1 VAQDKDNKSA
11 GGQPAGKLTRRG
23 LLGTLGA
30 SSVAPLI
37 GTAQAA
43 EPQPAAPSAARPS
56 QATALRETAPV
67 APGHAG
73 AGSGRPASDY
83 MVDVLRSLDLAYVT
97 ANPSSSLR
105 GLHESIINYGRNR
118 KPELLTVNHEEIGVA
133 MAHGYFKACGRPMA
147 TMLHAA
153 VGTQHAAMAVYNA
166 WCDRVP
172 VVVISG
178 NEADAS
184 HRPPGVPTVHA
195 VQDGNALL
203 RDFTKWDD
211 APVSAAHFGQ
221 SMVRAYKL
229 AMTPPCEPVALSLDA
244 GLQESFVPEDG
255 HLAIPR
261 YVATAPPQGDANAVR
276 EAARWLAAADK
287 PVIVVD
293 RAARTPAGIQRLIEL
308 AETLNAPV
316 IDLRSRMNFPN
327 THFLNQ
333 SARRRELLSQADV
346 IIGMELN
353 DFWGVVNAFVD
364 NRDKLQERVARND
377 VKLVSIACA
386 DFYLKSNYQDFQR
399 FQPVDLPIAGDA
411 EATLPAL
418 TEAVRQALTPA
429 DRARIAAR
437 AEPLRAAYR
446 ASAARLKVAASQG
459 WNATPISVPRL
470 TTELYQAIAG
480 TDWSFLGM
488 DSGQS
493 FWPSRSWPIERHY
506 HHLGNSG
513 GYGLGYSL
521 PAAVGAA
528 LANRK
533 EGRLTVAVVGDGD
546 LLYTPSALW
555 SAANL
560 QLPLLIVV
568 HNNRAYHQE
577 AMHLRRISNLRGR
590 APLIRAEVDD
600 FAPVGTS
607 TMHPNVDFAKL
618 AASMGVWSAGPVQE
632 PAQLAGVLQ
641 RAVEVTRSGAPAL
654 VDVVT
659 QPR

>member
-1 VAQDKDNKSA
+1 
-11 GGQPAGKLTRRG
+11 
-23 LLGTLGA
+23 
-30 SSVAPLI
+30 
-37 GTAQAA
+37 
-43 EPQPAAPSAARPS
+43 
-56 QATALRETAPV
+56 
-67 APGHAG
+67 
-73 AGSGRPASDY
+73 
-83 MVDVLRSLDLAYVT
+83 MVDVLRTLQIEYVT

-105 GLHESIINYGRNR
+105 GLHESIINYGGNR
-118 KPELLTVNHEEIGVA
+118 APQLLTVSHEEIGVA
-133 MAHGYFKACGRPMA
+133 MAHGYYKACGRPMA

-166 WCDRVP
+166 WCDHVP
-172 VVVISG
+172 VLVISG

-211 APVSAAHFGQ
+211 APVSAAHAGQ
-221 SMVRAYKL
+221 SLVRAYKL

-244 GLQESFVPEDG
+244 GLQESLLGETHPPV
-255 HLAIPR
+255 IPR
-261 YVATAPPQGDANAVR
+261 YTATAPPQGEMNAVR
-276 EAARWLAAADK
+276 EAARWLAAAER
-287 PVIVVD
+287 PVIVAD

-333 SARRRELLSQADV
+333 SARRTELLSQADV
-346 IIGMELN
+346 ILGLELN

-364 NRDKLQERVARND
+364 NREKLQERVAGEQ
-377 VKLVSIACA
+377 VKLVSIGCG

-418 TEAVRQALTPA
+418 TEAVRQALTAA
-429 DRARIAAR
+429 DRTGAPAR
-437 AEPLRAAYR
+437 AEPLRSAHR
-446 ASAARLKVAASQG
+446 ASAARLKTAASQG
-459 WNATPISVPRL
+459 WDAVPISVPRL
-470 TTELYQAIAG
+470 TTELFLAVRD

-533 EGRLTVAVVGDGD
+533 EGRLTVAIVGDGD

-560 QLPLLIVV
+560 KLPMVIVV

-577 AMHLRRISNLRGR
+577 AMHLRRIANLRGR
-590 APLIRAEVDD
+590 PVLTRAEQGD

-607 TMHPNVDFAKL
+607 TMSPEVDFAKL
-618 AASMGVWSAGPVQE
+618 ASSMGVWSTGPVQD
-632 PAQLAGVLQ
+632 PARLAAALKA
-641 RAVEVTRSGAPAL
+641 AVDVAKSGAPAL